1 MDRQFSEWKLGVER
15 IWSAAAPDY
24 HEAARLAAD
33 IARASEDTIL
43 RQAATQ
49 ALPILRAAS
58 ATNPNESTQHA
69 ARRRLGVIRDVLH
82 TLGTPQFG
90 KRGTGSKPLTPGE
103 CYRQMLGLPLGRRLS
118 GPEIHQAYKRA
129 AKRAHPDAGG
139 NAREFQELS
148 AARDALMKER

>member
-15 IWSAAAPDY
+15 ICSAAAPDY
-24 HEAARLAAD
+24 REAARLAAD
-33 IARASEDTIL
+33 MARASGEAIL

-49 ALPILRAAS
+49 ALPILRAAAAN
-58 ATNPNESTQHA
+58 ATDPVTGDA
-69 ARRRLGVIRDVLH
+69 ARRRLGVVRDALH
-82 TLGTPQFG
+82 ALGTQQFG
-90 KRGTGSKPLTPGE
+90 KRGTESKPLAPAE
-103 CYRQMLGLPLGRRLS
+103 RYRQMLGLPLGRRLS

-139 NAREFQELS
+139 NARDFQELS